1 MVFRLIHHFDI
12 KSSSVVKGVQLEG
25 LQRISEICELSK
37 LTLNESV
44 DEFIFCDVVASLY
57 DSRRDPSELE
67 PMLRGFSLP
76 VTYGGGIDSVALAE
90 RLVQN
95 GADKV
100 VVNSAA
106 VRRPD
111 LIGEL
116 AETLGRQAVVVG
128 VQAKK
133 LGSSWS
139 VKYESAREDSG
150 REVCSWIREVEALGA
165 GEVLLTSVDRDGT
178 RSGLDIPLIDAVRSV
193 TSLPLIVHGG
203 VATPQD
209 ALAAHRSGADG
220 IAVASVFHEDR
231 CSAHEFK
238 RFLLE
243 ANVEV
248 RQ

>member
-1 MVFRLIHHFDI
+1 
-12 KSSSVVKGVQLEG
+12 VVKGVQLEG
-25 LQRISEICELSK
+25 LQRIGEISELPKLKLS
-37 LTLNESV
+37 ESV
-44 DEFIFCDVVASLY
+44 DEFVFCDVVASLY

-67 PMLRGFSLP
+67 PMLRRFSLP
-76 VTYGGGIDSVALAE
+76 VTYGGGIAAVDSAE

-95 GADKV
+95 GADRV
-100 VVNSAA
+100 IVNSAA

-111 LIGEL
+111 LIREL

-133 LGSSWS
+133 VGSSWS

-150 REVCSWIREVEALGA
+150 WEIGSWIREVEALGA

-178 RSGLDIPLIDAVRSV
+178 RSGLDIPLIESVRST

-203 VATPQD
+203 VNAPQD
-209 ALAAHRSGADG
+209 ALAAHRCGADG

-231 CSAHEFK
+231 CSAREFK
-238 RFLLE
+238 RFLRK